1 MLDAIDWPMDD
12 GHGVDGARRSLQQRV
27 LEVPFGS
34 GKWAEEEQ
42 VRARGMDRNLAS
54 VSVVA
59 VAIAFAVVAVVVA
72 AAVVDGGV
80 AAYIGDVAVV
90 ASSPSVGDG
99 ALCNVD
105 PGMERL
111 SSSWVLWCPEL
122 VCCLD
127 WLFVSM

>member
-1 MLDAIDWPMDD
+1 MLDAIDWPMGG
-12 GHGVDGARRSLQQRV
+12 GHDVDVARRNLPQRV

-42 VRARGMDRNLAS
+42 VRARGMAHSLAF
-54 VSVVA
+54 VSVVVG
-59 VAIAFAVVAVVVA
+59 VAIAFAVVA
-72 AAVVDGGV
+72 AVVDDGDV
-80 AAYIGDVAVV
+80 AACIGDVAVV

-99 ALCNVD
+99 AQCNVD

-111 SSSWVLWCPEL
+111 SSSWVLCSPEL
-122 VCCLD
+122 VCCSD

>member
-1 MLDAIDWPMDD
+1 MLDAIDWPMGG
-12 GHGVDGARRSLQQRV
+12 GHDVDVAHRNLPRHV

-42 VRARGMDRNLAS
+42 VRARGMDHNLAS
-54 VSVVA
+54 VSVVG
-59 VAIAFAVVAVVVA
+59 VAIAFAVAVVVA
-72 AAVVDGGV
+72 AVDGGV

-90 ASSPSVGDG
+90 ASSPSVGDE

-111 SSSWVLWCPEL
+111 
-122 VCCLD
+122 
-127 WLFVSM
+127 

>member
-1 MLDAIDWPMDD
+1 MLDAIDWPMGG
-12 GHGVDGARRSLQQRV
+12 GHDVDVARRNLPQRV

-42 VRARGMDRNLAS
+42 VRARGMAHNLAS
-54 VSVVA
+54 VSVVG
-59 VAIAFAVVAVVVA
+59 VAIAFAVVAAVDGDVA
-72 AAVVDGGV
+72 AC
-80 AAYIGDVAVV
+80 IGDVAVV

-99 ALCNVD
+99 AQCNVD

-111 SSSWVLWCPEL
+111 SSSWVPSPEL
-122 VCCLD
+122 VCCSD

>member
-1 MLDAIDWPMDD
+1 MLDAIDWPMD
-12 GHGVDGARRSLQQRV
+12 GHGVDGARRSLQHHV
-27 LEVPFGS
+27 LEVPFCF

-59 VAIAFAVVAVVVA
+59 VAIAFAVVVVVVA
-72 AAVVDGGV
+72 AAVDGGV
-80 AAYIGDVAVV
+80 AACIGDVAVV

>member
-1 MLDAIDWPMDD
+1 MLDAIDWPMGG
-12 GHGVDGARRSLQQRV
+12 GHDVDVAHRNLPRHV

-42 VRARGMDRNLAS
+42 VRARGMAHSLAS
-54 VSVVA
+54 VSVVVG
-59 VAIAFAVVAVVVA
+59 VAIAFAVVA
-72 AAVVDGGV
+72 AVVDDDV
-80 AAYIGDVAVV
+80 AACIGDVAVV

-99 ALCNVD
+99 ARCNVD

-111 SSSWVLWCPEL
+111 SSSWVPSPEL
-122 VCCLD
+122 VCCSD

>member
-1 MLDAIDWPMDD
+1 MLDAIDWPMGG
-12 GHGVDGARRSLQQRV
+12 GHDVDVARRNLPQHV

-42 VRARGMDRNLAS
+42 VRARGKAHNLAF
-54 VSVVA
+54 VSVVVG
-59 VAIAFAVVAVVVA
+59 VAIAFAVVA
-72 AAVVDGGV
+72 AVVDDDV
-80 AAYIGDVAVV
+80 AACIGDVAVV

-99 ALCNVD
+99 AQCNVD

-111 SSSWVLWCPEL
+111 SSSWVPSPEL
-122 VCCLD
+122 VCCSD

>member
-1 MLDAIDWPMDD
+1 MLDAIDWPMG
-12 GHGVDGARRSLQQRV
+12 GHGVDGAHRSLHV
-27 LEVPFGS
+27 LEVPFCF

-90 ASSPSVGDG
+90 ASSPSVGDE
-99 ALCNVD
+99 ALCNVG

-111 SSSWVLWCPEL
+111 
-122 VCCLD
+122 
-127 WLFVSM
+127 

>member
-1 MLDAIDWPMDD
+1 MLDAIDWPMGG
-12 GHGVDGARRSLQQRV
+12 GHDVDVARRNLPQRV

-42 VRARGMDRNLAS
+42 VRARGMAHNLAS
-54 VSVVA
+54 VSVVG
-59 VAIAFAVVAVVVA
+59 VAIAFAVVVVA
-72 AAVVDGGV
+72 AVDGDV
-80 AAYIGDVAVV
+80 AACIGDVAVV

-99 ALCNVD
+99 ARCNVD

-111 SSSWVLWCPEL
+111 SSSWVPSPEL
-122 VCCLD
+122 VCCSD

>member
-1 MLDAIDWPMDD
+1 MLDAIDWPMGG
-12 GHGVDGARRSLQQRV
+12 GHDVDVARRNLPQRG

-42 VRARGMDRNLAS
+42 VRARGMAHNLAS
-54 VSVVA
+54 VSVVVG
-59 VAIAFAVVAVVVA
+59 VAIAFAVVAV
-72 AAVVDGGV
+72 DGGV
-80 AAYIGDVAVV
+80 AACIGDVAVV

-99 ALCNVD
+99 ARCNVD

-111 SSSWVLWCPEL
+111 SSSWVPSPEL
-122 VCCLD
+122 VCCSD

>member
-1 MLDAIDWPMDD
+1 MLDAIDWPMGG
-12 GHGVDGARRSLQQRV
+12 GHDVDVARRNLPQRV

-42 VRARGMDRNLAS
+42 VRARGMAHNLAS
-54 VSVVA
+54 VSVVVG
-59 VAIAFAVVAVVVA
+59 VAIAFAVVVAVA
-72 AAVVDGGV
+72 VDGGV
-80 AAYIGDVAVV
+80 AACIGDVAVV

-99 ALCNVD
+99 AQCNVD

-111 SSSWVLWCPEL
+111 SSSWVPSPEL
-122 VCCLD
+122 VCCSD

>member
-1 MLDAIDWPMDD
+1 MLDAIDWPMGG
-12 GHGVDGARRSLQQRV
+12 GHDVDGARRNLPLYV

-42 VRARGMDRNLAS
+42 VRARGMAHNLAS
-54 VSVVA
+54 VSVVVG
-59 VAIAFAVVAVVVA
+59 VAIAFAVVAAVVA
-72 AAVVDGGV
+72 VDGDV
-80 AAYIGDVAVV
+80 AACIGDVAVV

-99 ALCNVD
+99 ARCNVD

-111 SSSWVLWCPEL
+111 SSSWVPSPEL
-122 VCCLD
+122 VCCSD

>member
-1 MLDAIDWPMDD
+1 MLDAIDWPMN
-12 GHGVDGARRSLQQRV
+12 GHGVDGARRSLRQRV

-42 VRARGMDRNLAS
+42 VRARGMAHNLAS
-54 VSVVA
+54 VSVVVG
-59 VAIAFAVVAVVVA
+59 VAIAFAVAVVDG
-72 AAVVDGGV
+72 DGGV
-80 AAYIGDVAVV
+80 AACIGDVAVV

-99 ALCNVD
+99 ARCNVD

-111 SSSWVLWCPEL
+111 SSSWVPSPEL
-122 VCCLD
+122 VCCSD

>member
-12 GHGVDGARRSLQQRV
+12 GHGVDGARRSLQQCV
-27 LEVPFGS
+27 LEVPFCF

-42 VRARGMDRNLAS
+42 VRARGMDHNLAS
-54 VSVVA
+54 VSVVG
-59 VAIAFAVVAVVVA
+59 VAIAFAVAVVAVA
-72 AAVVDGGV
+72 VDGGV

-90 ASSPSVGDG
+90 ASSPSVGDE

-111 SSSWVLWCPEL
+111 
-122 VCCLD
+122 
-127 WLFVSM
+127 

>member
-1 MLDAIDWPMDD
+1 MLDAIDWPMGG
-12 GHGVDGARRSLQQRV
+12 GHDVDVARRNLPQRV

-42 VRARGMDRNLAS
+42 VRARGMAHNLAS
-54 VSVVA
+54 VSVVG
-59 VAIAFAVVAVVVA
+59 VAIAFAVVVVA
-72 AAVVDGGV
+72 AVDGDV
-80 AAYIGDVAVV
+80 AACIGDVAVV

-99 ALCNVD
+99 AQCNVD

-111 SSSWVLWCPEL
+111 SSSWVPSPEL
-122 VCCLD
+122 VCCSD